1 MEQYIKHKIRS
12 KNIGTIIGWVI
23 FGIFAAIAL
32 AILLGYGIMW
42 LWNWLMPEL
51 FGLTTIGYWQA
62 IGLFA
67 LSKILIGSIGCGSS
81 SSSSNKKKSKSS
93 ADKEDMNCN
102 DFSKWKQYD
111 KFWKEEGE
119 SAFNSYLNK
128 DSEDKDQSEK

>member
-12 KNIGTIIGWVI
+12 KNIGTIIGWVL
-23 FGIFAAIAL
+23 FGIIAAIAL
-32 AILLGYGIMW
+32 VLLLGFGIMW

-67 LSKILIGSIGCGSS
+67 LAKVLFGSFGGDSS
-81 SSSSNKKKSKSS
+81 SKKKKKEKSF
-93 ADKEDMNCN
+93 ANKNENECR

-111 KFWKEEGE
+111 QFWKEEGE
-119 SAFNSYLNK
+119 NAYNSFINRT
-128 DSEDKDQSEK
+128 SEEKE

>member
-67 LSKILIGSIGCGSS
+67 LSKILIGSIGCGSGS
-81 SSSSNKKKSKSS
+81 SSSSKKKKKSSNK
-93 ADKEDMNCN
+93 DDMNCN

-111 KFWKEEGE
+111 QFWKEEGE
-119 SAFNSYLNK
+119 NAFNSYLNK
-128 DSEDKDQSEK
+128 DSVDKEQSEK